1 MAKHRDRRDHRSE
14 WSDERPD
21 DFQEPSF
28 FRQQRAVS
36 PGRPA
41 VSRGSGVDAV
51 VLWFN
56 ADKGFGFVQTPLVA
70 RQSCTH
76 GSLRPRV
83 IQPLSMARTS
93 RSFSRLETRDRKSL
107 PCWKLERCPSS
118 NRRDGRRHAMTLQP
132 AKVQEPSSSTMP
144 TRALVLSAWPP
155 EERTFS
161 FMHQP
166 CLVRGLTTLE
176 QEQLVK
182 VSYAQ
187 GAKGLKARTVWL
199 D

>member
-56 ADKGFGFVQTPLVA
+56 ADKGFGFVQTPDGGKAFLHA
-70 RQSCTH
+70 RQLEAAGYSTVVD
-76 GSLRPRV
+76 GANIKVVLEAGDKGPQVSSVLEVGTVSVVEPARRPAPRNDV
-83 IQPLSMARTS
+83 ATGEGAGTVKFYNADKGFGFIGLAAGGKDVFVHASTLS
-93 RSFSRLETRDRKSL
+93 RS
-107 PCWKLERCPSS
+107 
-118 NRRDGRRHAMTLQP
+118 
-132 AKVQEPSSSTMP
+132 
-144 TRALVLSAWPP
+144 
-155 EERTFS
+155 
-161 FMHQP
+161 
-166 CLVRGLTTLE
+166 GLTTLE